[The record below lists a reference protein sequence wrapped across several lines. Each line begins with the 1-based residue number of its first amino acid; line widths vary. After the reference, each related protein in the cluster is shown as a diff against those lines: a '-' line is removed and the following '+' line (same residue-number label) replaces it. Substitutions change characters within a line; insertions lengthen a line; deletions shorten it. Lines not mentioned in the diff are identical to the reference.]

1 MSFEGFAI
9 VELMGHVRVAG
20 WVTEE
25 ELFGTKLG
33 RVDIPDVT
41 ADLTGGARPTE
52 VHATQYFNGSALY
65 RLTPCDEATAREL
78 AAYSQPRPTALRL
91 GSAASPD
98 ADSDGEDS
106 ESLDGAEVHW

>member
-1 MSFEGFAI
+1 MSFAGFAI

-65 RLTPCDEATAREL
+65 RLTPCDEATARSV
-78 AAYSQPRPTALRL
+78 AAQFQPRPASLQL
-91 GSAASPD
+91 PAAS
-98 ADSDGEDS
+98 DSGDHDDDDDDYTPS
-106 ESLDGAEVHW
+106 EGL